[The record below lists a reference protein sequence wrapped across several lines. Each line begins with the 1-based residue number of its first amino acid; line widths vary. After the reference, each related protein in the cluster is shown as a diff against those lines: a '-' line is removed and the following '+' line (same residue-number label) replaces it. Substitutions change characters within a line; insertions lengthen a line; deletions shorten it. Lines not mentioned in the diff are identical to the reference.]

1 MNSFSV
7 KQEVFSGPLGLL
19 LELLDKRELEIADVS
34 LASIADEYLGHL
46 DRVEVP
52 HDELADFLL
61 VASRLIYLKSKSL
74 MPFLVLEE
82 EEEAVDA
89 LEDQLRAYRLFAE
102 AATRLEEQFNAPA
115 RSFVA
120 ERSRVIKEEKQI
132 AFRPAKNIETL
143 HLRAA
148 FENILKRLAPFFAL
162 AQAQIERVQ
171 SVEDRLEELTSVLK
185 TRATLRFKDMTKGAV
200 KKVDVVVSFLALL
213 ELVRR
218 KTVRAKMDVH
228 DIIIERI

>member
-1 MNSFSV
+1 MPSFAV
-7 KQEVFSGPLGLL
+7 KQAAFSGPLGLL

-46 DRVEVP
+46 DREEVP

-61 VASRLIYLKSKSL
+61 VASRLIYLKSKAL
-74 MPFLVLEE
+74 MPFLVIEE
-82 EEEAVDA
+82 EDEAVGA

-102 AATRLEEQFNAPA
+102 AATRLEEQFNSSA

-120 ERSRVIKEEKQI
+120 QKSRVVKEERQA
-132 AFRPAKNIETL
+132 AFRPAKNIERA

-148 FENILKRLAPFFAL
+148 FGAILKRLAPFFAL

-185 TRATLRFKDMTKGAV
+185 TRATLRFKDITKGAV
-200 KKVDVVVSFLALL
+200 KRVDVVVSFLALL

-218 KTVRAKMDVH
+218 KTVRAKMDTH
-228 DIIIERI
+228 DIIIERL